1 MENSFRENLRAE
13 LDYQGITVKELSAKT
28 GIPKPTLDCYL
39 SNRRTIPPVDA
50 AVKIARA
57 LHSSAE
63 QLVFGNDSHESESQ
77 KTENF
82 HYKRLLENFKKLP
95 PTFQKT
101 IETMIISTV
110 NNFQE

>member
-1 MENSFRENLRAE
+1 MENSFKENLRAE

-39 SNRRTIPPVDA
+39 SNRRTIPPVDV

-57 LHSSAE
+57 LHSSVE
-63 QLVFGNDSHESESQ
+63 QLVLGDDYENESH
-77 KTENF
+77 KRDDF
-82 HYKRLLENFKKLP
+82 HYKTLLENFKKLP
-95 PTFQKT
+95 QSFQKT

-110 NNFQE
+110 HNLQE

>member
-1 MENSFRENLRAE
+1 MENSFKENLRAE

-39 SNRRTIPPVDA
+39 SNRRTIPPVDV

-57 LHSSAE
+57 LHASVE
-63 QLVFGNDSHESESQ
+63 QLVLGDDSYETESHKRED
-77 KTENF
+77 F
-82 HYKRLLENFKKLP
+82 HDKRLLENFKKLP
-95 PTFQKT
+95 QSFQKT

-110 NNFQE
+110 HNLQE